1 MYYLIC
7 VVLHQTDSNDK
18 IAIVSVA
25 VVVVVVIDVVVVAAA
40 AIFFFSCAPLH
51 WIAVCFAVRMCWCS
65 LQLALSRP
73 MHNDLNSSLTL
84 AFNCIFQ
91 NGCVAVLI
99 CSLCSCHLAMQFVFL
114 FVCCLLFLSIY
125 FILHW
130 SFANDFYIIANSIL
144 TERMDRHIPMVCG
157 VVY

>member
-99 CSLCSCHLAMQFVFL
+99 CSLCSCHFAMQFVF
-114 FVCCLLFLSIY
+114 FCSCAAFFFYLSISFCIDRSQTI
-125 FILHW
+125 FI
-130 SFANDFYIIANSIL
+130 
-144 TERMDRHIPMVCG
+144 
-157 VVY
+157 

>member
-40 AIFFFSCAPLH
+40 AIFFSCAPLH
-51 WIAVCFAVRMCWCS
+51 WIAMCFAVRMCWCS

-99 CSLCSCHLAMQFVFL
+99 CSLCSCHLAMQFVFF
-114 FVCCLLFLSIY
+114 FVCCLLFLSLSI
-125 FILHW
+125 
-130 SFANDFYIIANSIL
+130 SFALIVRKRFLYNS
-144 TERMDRHIPMVCG
+144 
-157 VVY
+157 